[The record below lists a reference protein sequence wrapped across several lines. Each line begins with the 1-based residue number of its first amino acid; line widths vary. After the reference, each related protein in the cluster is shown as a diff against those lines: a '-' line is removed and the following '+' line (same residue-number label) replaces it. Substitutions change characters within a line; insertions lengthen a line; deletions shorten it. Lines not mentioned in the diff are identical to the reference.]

1 MADFSALVNELK
13 KNNSEEATR
22 DSRRLAQATAHNQDQ
37 NMRFERL
44 GATLGGKSD
53 DTKKAL
59 DGVAE
64 ATKGSQL
71 TPTQQKEKDQK
82 QEGLFSKLGDKFS
95 NMSKSFTDFFK
106 NFGGRLKEGG
116 LGLLKNFALGLFIIG
131 VLKFLQ
137 SDMFDTL
144 LDKAQ
149 EMFKYFDNFGA
160 KVKAFIEDPSFGTLV
175 DMFGASGP
183 ILLALGGLF
192 VLLNPLTTLSFLT
205 KGITKFVGMFTKGG
219 LISNI
224 FSGKDGVNS
233 KLGKRGIFSKIRSGA
248 SSLINNIDSFGTK
261 LNNQGKRFNR
271 AMGRGLRNP
280 LGALRGG
287 IGALFNGVKS
297 MGNNL
302 RSAAKNA
309 GKGAE
314 RGLTN
319 MFKGGGKLVG
329 GLGKAAVGALRFAGP
344 AGLLASAG
352 MAIFDGVSAGID
364 EFKAG
369 GSTGDVI
376 REGFSG
382 AISGLTFGFV
392 DQKTIS
398 EGLTSIGE
406 KTGAAFTKAKDAYMG
421 YATALT
427 GGIQKLATDPKG
439 AFNAVSDKL
448 SELTG
453 FDLPSFDESKQ
464 AIVDLGNRLKGGF
477 EDFTGI
483 KLPTSLDE
491 AKEKLTSSLS
501 SLGDT
506 LGDKFSSLKEGVG
519 GFFSSIFGGEDEN
532 AKASIESDVV
542 KLKEKEIDTLSE
554 KIVDAEA
561 RFERIKKIL
570 EGGVNN
576 REKREL
582 RALGIE
588 APTFGSGAKENANEE
603 VAMLREQI
611 ANMNKQLEQAQSG
624 GSPTVVNAPSIANNS
639 SSSSTVAP
647 IYVDNA
653 SAPAGVGA
661 GT

>member
-106 NFGGRLKEGG
+106 NFGSRLKEGG
-116 LGLLKNFALGLFIIG
+116 LGLLKNFAIGLFIIG

-137 SDMFDTL
+137 SDMFSTL

-149 EMFKYFDNFGA
+149 EMFKYFDDFGA
-160 KVKAFIEDPSFGTLV
+160 SVKAFIENPSFGTLV
-175 DMFGASGP
+175 DMFSESGP

-192 VLLNPLTTLSFLT
+192 VLLNPLKTLSFLT
-205 KGITKFVGMFTKGG
+205 TGITKFVGLFTKGG

-224 FSGKDGVNS
+224 FSGRDGLNN

-248 SSLINNIDSFGTK
+248 SSLINNVDSFGTK

-271 AMGRGLRNP
+271 AMGRGLRSP

-287 IGALFNGVKS
+287 IGALFNGVKN

-309 GKGAE
+309 GRGAE

-344 AGLLASAG
+344 AGLIASAG

-392 DQKTIS
+392 SQETIS

-406 KTGAAFTKAKDAYMG
+406 KTSAGFKAAKDAIG
-421 YATALT
+421 SIVGPDAQWAKDLTASTQAAIGNLKESA
-427 GGIQKLATDPKG
+427 GKLL
-439 AFNAVSDKL
+439 DK
-448 SELTG
+448 
-453 FDLPSFDESKQ
+453 LPSFDEVQNKVGEM
-464 AIVDLGNRLKGGF
+464 AGNLAKGF
-477 EDFTGI
+477 EDITGI
-483 KLPTSLDE
+483 TLPKSLDE
-491 AKEKLTSSLS
+491 AGAKLTDSLS

-519 GFFSSIFGGEDEN
+519 GFFSSIFGGDDEN

-570 EGGVNN
+570 EGGVSR
-576 REKREL
+576 REKDEL

-588 APTFGSGAKENANEE
+588 APRFGSEAKENAKEE

-611 ANMNKQLEQAQSG
+611 ANMNKQLEQAQNG
-624 GSPTVVNAPSIANNS
+624 GTTVTNVNAPDMSSS

-647 IYVDNA
+647 IYIDNA
-653 SAPAGVGA
+653 SVPAGVGA

>member
-37 NMRFERL
+37 NMRFEML
-44 GATLGGKSD
+44 GKTLGGKSD

-71 TPTQQKEKDQK
+71 TPTQQKEKDQ
-82 QEGLFSKLGDKFS
+82 QQQSLFSKLGDKFS
-95 NMSKSFTDFFK
+95 NMSNSFTDFFK
-106 NFGGRLKEGG
+106 KFGARMKESG
-116 LGLLKNFALGLFIIG
+116 LGLLKNFAIGLFIIG

-137 SDMFDTL
+137 SDMFSTL

-149 EMFKYFDNFGA
+149 EMFKYFDDFGA
-160 KVKAFIEDPSFGTLV
+160 SVKAFIENPSFGTLV
-175 DMFGASGP
+175 DMFGESGP

-219 LISNI
+219 LISNV
-224 FSGKDGVNS
+224 FSGKDGVNT
-233 KLGKRGIFSKIRSGA
+233 KLGKKGIFSKITSGA
-248 SSLINNIDSFGTK
+248 NSLVNNVERFGRRLNTRGK
-261 LNNQGKRFNR
+261 LFNR
-271 AMGRGLRNP
+271 ALKRGAKSPFATLR
-280 LGALRGG
+280 RGMD
-287 IGALFNGVKS
+287 ALFNGVNS
-297 MGNNL
+297 VGRNL
-302 RSAAKNA
+302 TNAAKS
-309 GKGAE
+309 GGRGAE
-314 RGLTN
+314 KGLKGL
-319 MFKGGGKLVG
+319 FKGGGKLIG
-329 GLGKAAVGALRFAGP
+329 GLGKAAMGALRFAGP
-344 AGLLASAG
+344 AGLVASAG
-352 MAIFDGVSAGID
+352 MAIFDGVSAGVD
-364 EFKAG
+364 EFKKG
-369 GSTGDVI
+369 GSVGDVI

-382 AISGLTFGFV
+382 AVSGLTFGFV
-392 DQKTIS
+392 SQETIS

-406 KTGAAFTKAKDAYMG
+406 KTSAGFKAAKDAI
-421 YATALT
+421 
-427 GGIQKLATDPKG
+427 GGIVGPDAQWAKDLTASTQAAIGNLKESAGKLL
-439 AFNAVSDKL
+439 DK
-448 SELTG
+448 
-453 FDLPSFDESKQ
+453 LPSFDEVQNKVGEM
-464 AIVDLGNRLKGGF
+464 AGNLAKGF
-477 EDFTGI
+477 EDITGI
-483 KLPTSLDE
+483 TLPKSLDE
-491 AKEKLTSSLS
+491 AGAKLTDSLS

-624 GSPTVVNAPSIANNS
+624 GTTVTNVNAPDMSSS

-647 IYVDNA
+647 IYIDNA
-653 SAPAGVGA
+653 SVPAGVGA